1 MTSLLNV
8 SDSKRS
14 KHALPYAIGFATKVW
29 MPNWATSTASEASRT
44 RSKIFKKTPVTNHEK
59 INAAMIAKLLIV
71 SCLVATTVM
80 IHAVDLGMTVSHVLR
95 STVRPDTRFWAI
107 TRLVIRIACLLIVIQ
122 LFEIDVWALFFWLHN
137 CLTD

>member
-1 MTSLLNV
+1 MTSLANV

-14 KHALPYAIGFATKVW
+14 KHALPYVTDFATKVW

-59 INAAMIAKLLIV
+59 INAAMISKLLIA

-80 IHAVDLGMTVSHVLR
+80 IHAVGLGMTLSHVLR
-95 STVRPDTRFWAI
+95 STVRPDRSEEHTSELQSHSDLVC
-107 TRLVIRIACLLIVIQ
+107 RLLLEKKKKNNIHSYTVI
-122 LFEIDVWALFFWLHN
+122 H
-137 CLTD
+137 